1 MIVVESMF
9 FDSDDYQVECEV
21 IPCESKEI
29 AKKVVKKTYEKLL
42 EGYDFDYEDD
52 PEEAKKDW
60 EATYVRKS
68 RGGSAIRIE
77 GSDCGYGWIKIIE
90 KEPVTATTISTFEPV
105 VGNIY

>member
-9 FDSDDYQVECEV
+9 FDSDDYQVESEV

-29 AKKVVKKTYEKLL
+29 AKQVVKKTYEKLL
-42 EGYDFDYEDD
+42 EGYDFDEEDED
-52 PEEAKKDW
+52 EN
-60 EATYVRKS
+60 RKS
-68 RGGSAIRIE
+68 FERRYVKKHKNGSIDIE

-90 KEPVTATTISTFEPV
+90 KEPITANTISSFDPV